1 MSPSFISA
9 LADSIDQPLN
19 TIWGMP
25 DYVCWIIIA
34 VCLLISGVFSAS
46 ENSFSNCNKYHFKV
60 LADEGKLT
68 AKIIVRLVE
77 KFDNTLVT
85 VLVGNNIVQTFM
97 TYLSAMLFYNLC
109 LYYGLGSGVEAV
121 LSTVVM
127 ALLIYIVSDTV
138 PKIISKQIP
147 NKLVYVLAYP
157 IFIIGII
164 LSPISWIFKL
174 ILKAVHKIFNIKE
187 DNLLTKDD
195 FILQADEAVS
205 EDENIEENKEKE
217 DEFFEPNELQLLNRA
232 FYFDSIYVK
241 EVLTPRGKIFALDIN
256 GLTCDKLNKIILNTT
271 FSRIPLYDGDIDHI
285 IGILT
290 VKNYFKEYTSDP
302 HIDIRSVL
310 SKPLFVD
317 YEAKVDEIF
326 RSFNHEKKHIAI
338 VKDGEKVVGM
348 ITMEDVLEELVGE
361 INEKKTN
368 ILKEASRKWIEQV

>member
-1 MSPSFISA
+1 MSPS
-9 LADSIDQPLN
+9 DIDIFLLTSTNQSLN

-25 DYVCWIIIA
+25 DYVCWIIIGI
-34 VCLLISGVFSAS
+34 CLLISGVFSAS

-109 LYYGLGSGVEAV
+109 VIYGLGSGVEAV

-164 LSPISWIFKL
+164 LSPISLIFKL
-174 ILKAVHKIFNIKE
+174 VLKAVHKIFKIKE
-187 DNLLTKDD
+187 DNILTKDD

-205 EDENIEENKEKE
+205 EDENFEEDENKE

-241 EVLTPRGKIFALDIN
+241 EVLTPREKIFGVDIN
-256 GLTCDKLNKIILNTT
+256 GLTCDKLNAIILDTT
-271 FSRIPLYDGDIDHI
+271 FSRIPVYDGDIDNI

-290 VKNYFKEYTSDP
+290 VKNYFKEYTQDP
-302 HIDIRSVL
+302 HLDIRSVL
-310 SKPLFVD
+310 SRPLFVD
-317 YEAKVDEIF
+317 YSAKVDEIF

-338 VKDGEKVVGM
+338 VKDNDKVVGM

-368 ILKEASRKWIEQV
+368 ILKEATRK

>member
-1 MSPSFISA
+1 MSPS
-9 LADSIDQPLN
+9 DIDIFLLTSTNQSLN

-25 DYVCWIIIA
+25 DYVCWIIIGI
-34 VCLLISGVFSAS
+34 CLLISGVFSAS

-109 LYYGLGSGVEAV
+109 VIYGLGSGVEAV

-164 LSPISWIFKL
+164 LSPISLIFKL
-174 ILKAVHKIFNIKE
+174 ILKAVHKIFKIKE
-187 DNLLTKDD
+187 DNILTKDD

-205 EDENIEENKEKE
+205 EDENFEEDENKE

-241 EVLTPRGKIFALDIN
+241 EVLTPREKIFGVDIN
-256 GLTCDKLNKIILNTT
+256 GLTCDKLNAIILDTT
-271 FSRIPLYDGDIDHI
+271 FSRIPVYDGDIDNI

-290 VKNYFKEYTSDP
+290 VKNYFKEYTQDP
-302 HIDIRSVL
+302 HLDIRSVL
-310 SKPLFVD
+310 SRPLFVD
-317 YEAKVDEIF
+317 YSAKVDEIF
-326 RSFNHEKKHIAI
+326 RSFNREKKHIAI
-338 VKDGEKVVGM
+338 VKDNDKVVGM

-368 ILKEASRKWIEQV
+368 ILKEATRK

>member
-1 MSPSFISA
+1 MSPSDLNILSE
-9 LADSIDQPLN
+9 SVDQPLS

-34 VCLLISGVFSAS
+34 VCLLISGLFSAS

-68 AKIIVRLVE
+68 AKIIVKLVE
-77 KFDNTLVT
+77 KFDNTLIT

-109 LYYGLGSGVEAV
+109 IYYNLGSGVEAV

-147 NKLVYVLAYP
+147 NKLVYILCYP
-157 IFIIGII
+157 VYSIGII
-164 LSPISWIFKL
+164 LTPISFIFKGIL
-174 ILKAVHKIFNIKE
+174 IAVHKIFKIKE
-187 DNLLTKDD
+187 DNILTKDD
-195 FILQADEAVS
+195 FILQADEAVVE
-205 EDENIEENKEKE
+205 EDAKE
-217 DEFFEPNELQLLNRA
+217 DNDDKTEEEELFEPNEIQFLNRA

-241 EVLTPRGKIFALDIN
+241 EVLTPREKIFAVNIDN
-256 GLTCDKLNKIILNTT
+256 LTCDKLNKIILNTT
-271 FSRIPLYDGDIDHI
+271 FSRIPIYDGELDNI

-290 VKNYFKEYTSDP
+290 VKNYFKEYAQDP
-302 HIDIRSVL
+302 HLDIRSVL

-317 YEAKVDEIF
+317 LSAKVDDIF
-326 RSFNHEKKHIAI
+326 RSFNKEKKHIAI
-338 VKDGEKVVGM
+338 VKDKDKVVGM

-361 INEKKTN
+361 INEKSAN
-368 ILKEASRKWIEQV
+368 LLKGATRK

>member
-1 MSPSFISA
+1 MSPS
-9 LADSIDQPLN
+9 DIDIFLLTSTNQSLN

-25 DYVCWIIIA
+25 DYVCWIIIGI
-34 VCLLISGVFSAS
+34 CLLISGVFSAS

-109 LYYGLGSGVEAV
+109 VAYGLGSGVEAV

-164 LSPISWIFKL
+164 LTPISLIFRL
-174 ILKAVHKIFNIKE
+174 ILKAVHKIFKIKE
-187 DNLLTKDD
+187 DNILTKDD

-205 EDENIEENKEKE
+205 EDENVEEDENKE

-241 EVLTPRGKIFALDIN
+241 EVLTPREKIFGVDIN
-256 GLTCDKLNKIILNTT
+256 GLTCDKLNAIILDTT
-271 FSRIPLYDGDIDHI
+271 FSRIPVYDGDIDNI

-290 VKNYFKEYTSDP
+290 VKNYFKEYTQDP
-302 HIDIRSVL
+302 HLDIRSVL
-310 SKPLFVD
+310 SRPLFVD
-317 YEAKVDEIF
+317 YSAKVDDIF
-326 RSFNHEKKHIAI
+326 RSFNREKKHIAI
-338 VKDGEKVVGM
+338 VKDNDKVVGM

-368 ILKEASRKWIEQV
+368 ILKEATRK

>member
-1 MSPSFISA
+1 MSPS
-9 LADSIDQPLN
+9 DIDIFLLTSTNQSLN

-25 DYVCWIIIA
+25 DYVCWIIIGI
-34 VCLLISGVFSAS
+34 CLLISGVFSAS

-109 LYYGLGSGVEAV
+109 VAYGLGSGVEAV

-164 LSPISWIFKL
+164 LTPISLIFRL
-174 ILKAVHKIFNIKE
+174 ILKAVHKIFKIKE
-187 DNLLTKDD
+187 DNILTKDD

-205 EDENIEENKEKE
+205 EDENFEEDENKE

-241 EVLTPRGKIFALDIN
+241 EVLTPREKIFGVDIN
-256 GLTCDKLNKIILNTT
+256 GLTCDKLNAIILDTT
-271 FSRIPLYDGDIDHI
+271 FSRIPVYDGDIDNI

-290 VKNYFKEYTSDP
+290 VKNYFKEYTQDP
-302 HIDIRSVL
+302 HLDIRSVL
-310 SKPLFVD
+310 SRPLFVD
-317 YEAKVDEIF
+317 YSAKVDDIF
-326 RSFNHEKKHIAI
+326 RSFNREKKHIAI
-338 VKDGEKVVGM
+338 VKDNDKVVGM

-368 ILKEASRKWIEQV
+368 ILKEATRK

>member
-109 LYYGLGSGVEAV
+109 VYYGLGSGVEAV

-174 ILKAVHKIFNIKE
+174 ILKAVHKIFNIQE
-187 DNLLTKDD
+187 DNILTKDD

-241 EVLTPRGKIFALDIN
+241 EVLTPREKIFALDIN

-317 YEAKVDEIF
+317 YGAKVDEIF

-368 ILKEASRKWIEQV
+368 ILKEASRK

>member
-1 MSPSFISA
+1 MSPSDLSV
-9 LADSIDQPLN
+9 LTSTTEPL
-19 TIWGMP
+19 TTVWGMP

-34 VCLLISGVFSAS
+34 ICLLISGIFSAS

-109 LYYGLGSGVEAV
+109 INYGLGSGVEAI

-127 ALLIYIVSDTV
+127 ALLIYIISDTV

-157 IFIIGII
+157 IFTIGII
-164 LSPISWIFKL
+164 LSPISLIFKL
-174 ILKAVHKIFNIKE
+174 ILKAVHKIFKIKE
-187 DNLLTKDD
+187 ENILTKDD
-195 FILQADEAVS
+195 FILQADEAVI
-205 EDENIEENKEKE
+205 EDENAEEDEEKE

-241 EVLTPRGKIFALDIN
+241 EVLTPREKIFAVDIN
-256 GLTCDKLNKIILNTT
+256 GLTCEKLNKIILDTT
-271 FSRIPLYDGDIDHI
+271 FSRIPIYDEEIDDI

-290 VKNYFKEYTSDP
+290 VKNYFKEYSKDP
-302 HIDIRSVL
+302 HLEIRSVL

-317 YEAKVDEIF
+317 YGAKVDDIF
-326 RSFNHEKKHIAI
+326 RSFNREKKHIAI
-338 VKDGEKVVGM
+338 VKDGDKVVGM

-368 ILKEASRKWIEQV
+368 ILKEATRK

>member
-1 MSPSFISA
+1 MSPS
-9 LADSIDQPLN
+9 DIDIFLLTSTNQSLN

-109 LYYGLGSGVEAV
+109 VYYGLGSGVEAV

-174 ILKAVHKIFNIKE
+174 ILKAVHKIFNIQE
-187 DNLLTKDD
+187 DNILTKDD

-241 EVLTPRGKIFALDIN
+241 EVLTPREKIFALDIN

-317 YEAKVDEIF
+317 YGAKVDEIF

-368 ILKEASRKWIEQV
+368 ILKEASRK

>member
-1 MSPSFISA
+1 MSPS
-9 LADSIDQPLN
+9 DIDIFLLTSTNQSLN

-25 DYVCWIIIA
+25 DYVCWIIIGI
-34 VCLLISGVFSAS
+34 CLLISGVFSAS

-109 LYYGLGSGVEAV
+109 VTYGLGSGVEAV

-164 LSPISWIFKL
+164 LTPISLIFRL
-174 ILKAVHKIFNIKE
+174 ILKAVHKIFKIKE
-187 DNLLTKDD
+187 DNILTKDD

-205 EDENIEENKEKE
+205 EDENFEEDENKE

-241 EVLTPRGKIFALDIN
+241 EVLTPREKIFGVDIN
-256 GLTCDKLNKIILNTT
+256 GLTCDKLNAIILDTT
-271 FSRIPLYDGDIDHI
+271 FSRIPVYDGDIDNI

-290 VKNYFKEYTSDP
+290 VKNYFKEYTQDP
-302 HIDIRSVL
+302 HLDIRSVL
-310 SKPLFVD
+310 SRPLFVD
-317 YEAKVDEIF
+317 YSAKVDDIF
-326 RSFNHEKKHIAI
+326 RSFNREKKHIAI
-338 VKDGEKVVGM
+338 VKDNDKVVGM

-368 ILKEASRKWIEQV
+368 ILKEATRK

>member
-9 LADSIDQPLN
+9 LAVSIDQPLN

-109 LYYGLGSGVEAV
+109 VYYGLGSGVEAV

-241 EVLTPRGKIFALDIN
+241 EVLTPREKIFALDIN

-317 YEAKVDEIF
+317 YSAKVDEIF

-368 ILKEASRKWIEQV
+368 ILKEASRK

>member
-109 LYYGLGSGVEAV
+109 VYYGLGSGVEAV

-241 EVLTPRGKIFALDIN
+241 EVLTPCEKIFALDIN

-317 YEAKVDEIF
+317 YGAKVDEIF

-368 ILKEASRKWIEQV
+368 ILKEASRK

>member
-1 MSPSFISA
+1 MSPSDLSV
-9 LADSIDQPLN
+9 LTSTTESLT

-34 VCLLISGVFSAS
+34 ICLLISGIFSAS

-109 LYYGLGSGVEAV
+109 INYGLGSGVEAI

-127 ALLIYIVSDTV
+127 ALLIYIISDTV

-157 IFIIGII
+157 IFTIGII
-164 LSPISWIFKL
+164 LSPISLIFKL
-174 ILKAVHKIFNIKE
+174 ILKAVHKIFKIKE
-187 DNLLTKDD
+187 ENILTKDD
-195 FILQADEAVS
+195 FILQADEAVI
-205 EDENIEENKEKE
+205 EDENAEEDEEKE

-241 EVLTPRGKIFALDIN
+241 EVLTPREKIFAVDIN
-256 GLTCDKLNKIILNTT
+256 GLTCEKLNKIILDTT
-271 FSRIPLYDGDIDHI
+271 FSRIPVYDEEIDDI

-290 VKNYFKEYTSDP
+290 VKNYFKEYSKDP
-302 HIDIRSVL
+302 HLEIRSVL

-317 YEAKVDEIF
+317 YGAKVDDIF
-326 RSFNHEKKHIAI
+326 RSFNREKKHIAI
-338 VKDGEKVVGM
+338 VKDGDKVVGM

-368 ILKEASRKWIEQV
+368 ILKEATRK

>member
-1 MSPSFISA
+1 MSPSFISV
-9 LADSIDQPLN
+9 LADNVDQPSS

-25 DYVCWIIIA
+25 DYVCWIII
-34 VCLLISGVFSAS
+34 VICLLISAFFSAS

-60 LADEGKLT
+60 LADEGKRV
-68 AKIIVRLVE
+68 AKVIVKMVE
-77 KFDNTLVT
+77 KFDNTLIT

-109 LYYGLGSGVEAV
+109 EYYGLGSGVEAI

-157 IFIIGII
+157 IYFVGII
-164 LSPISWIFKL
+164 LTPISLLFKL
-174 ILKAVHKIFNIKE
+174 ILKGVHKVFKIKE
-187 DNLLTKDD
+187 DNILTKDD
-195 FILQADEAVS
+195 FIMQADEAVVD
-205 EDENIEENKEKE
+205 DENEGEEKEKE
-217 DEFFEPNELQLLNRA
+217 EELFEPNELQLLNRA
-232 FYFDSIYVK
+232 FYFDSIYVQ
-241 EVLTPRGKIFALDIN
+241 EVLTPREKIFAVDIN
-256 GLTCDKLNKIILNTT
+256 GLTCDKLNKIILDTT
-271 FSRIPLYDGDIDHI
+271 FSRIPIYDETINNI

-290 VKNYFKEYTSDP
+290 VKNYFKEYTADP

-317 YEAKVDEIF
+317 KSAKVDDIF
-326 RSFNHEKKHIAI
+326 RSFNKEKKHIAI
-338 VKDGEKVVGM
+338 VRDGEKVIGM

-368 ILKEASRKWIEQV
+368 ILKEATRK

>member
-1 MSPSFISA
+1 MSPS
-9 LADSIDQPLN
+9 DIDIFLLTSTNQSLN

-25 DYVCWIIIA
+25 DYVCWIIIGI
-34 VCLLISGVFSAS
+34 CLLISGVFSAS

-109 LYYGLGSGVEAV
+109 VIYGLGSGVEAV

-164 LSPISWIFKL
+164 LSPISLIFKL
-174 ILKAVHKIFNIKE
+174 ILKAVHKIFKIKE
-187 DNLLTKDD
+187 DNILTKDD

-205 EDENIEENKEKE
+205 EDENFEEDENKE

-241 EVLTPRGKIFALDIN
+241 EVLTPREKIFGVDIN
-256 GLTCDKLNKIILNTT
+256 GLTCDKLNAIILDTT
-271 FSRIPLYDGDIDHI
+271 FSRIPVYDGDIDNI

-290 VKNYFKEYTSDP
+290 VKNYFKEYTQDP
-302 HIDIRSVL
+302 HLDIRSVL
-310 SKPLFVD
+310 SRPLFVD
-317 YEAKVDEIF
+317 YSAKVDEIF

-338 VKDGEKVVGM
+338 VKDNDKVVGM

-368 ILKEASRKWIEQV
+368 ILKEATRK

>member
-1 MSPSFISA
+1 MSPS
-9 LADSIDQPLN
+9 DIDIFLLTSTNQSLN

-25 DYVCWIIIA
+25 DYVCWIIIGI
-34 VCLLISGVFSAS
+34 CLLISGVFSAS

-109 LYYGLGSGVEAV
+109 VIYGLGSGVEAV

-164 LSPISWIFKL
+164 LSPISLIFKL
-174 ILKAVHKIFNIKE
+174 VLKAVHKIFKIKE
-187 DNLLTKDD
+187 DNILTKDD

-205 EDENIEENKEKE
+205 EDENFEEDENKE

-241 EVLTPRGKIFALDIN
+241 EVLTPREKIFGVDIN
-256 GLTCDKLNKIILNTT
+256 GLTCDKLNAIILNTT
-271 FSRIPLYDGDIDHI
+271 FSRIPVYDGDIDNI

-290 VKNYFKEYTSDP
+290 VKNYFKEYTQDP
-302 HIDIRSVL
+302 HLDIRSVL
-310 SKPLFVD
+310 SRPLFVD
-317 YEAKVDEIF
+317 YSAKVDEIF

-338 VKDGEKVVGM
+338 VKDNDKVVGM

-368 ILKEASRKWIEQV
+368 ILKEATRK

>member
-109 LYYGLGSGVEAV
+109 VYYGLGSGVEAV

-241 EVLTPRGKIFALDIN
+241 EVLTPREKIFALDIN

-290 VKNYFKEYTSDP
+290 VKNYFKEYASDP

-317 YEAKVDEIF
+317 YGAKVDEIF

-368 ILKEASRKWIEQV
+368 ILKEASRK

>member
-1 MSPSFISA
+1 MSPS
-9 LADSIDQPLN
+9 DIDIFLLTSTNQSLN

-25 DYVCWIIIA
+25 DYVCWIIIGI
-34 VCLLISGVFSAS
+34 CLLISGVFSAS

-109 LYYGLGSGVEAV
+109 VIYGLGSGVEAV

-164 LSPISWIFKL
+164 LSPISLIFKL
-174 ILKAVHKIFNIKE
+174 ILKAVHKIFKIKE
-187 DNLLTKDD
+187 DNILTKDD

-205 EDENIEENKEKE
+205 EDENFEEDENKE

-241 EVLTPRGKIFALDIN
+241 EVLTPREKIFGVDIN
-256 GLTCDKLNKIILNTT
+256 GLTCDKLNAIILDTT
-271 FSRIPLYDGDIDHI
+271 FSRIPVYDGDIDNI

-290 VKNYFKEYTSDP
+290 VKNYFKEYTQDP
-302 HIDIRSVL
+302 HLDIRSVL
-310 SKPLFVD
+310 SRPLFVD
-317 YEAKVDEIF
+317 YSAKVDDIF
-326 RSFNHEKKHIAI
+326 RSFNREKKHIAI
-338 VKDGEKVVGM
+338 VKDNDKVVGM

-368 ILKEASRKWIEQV
+368 ILKEATRK

>member
-1 MSPSFISA
+1 MSPS
-9 LADSIDQPLN
+9 DIDIFLLTSTNQSLN

-25 DYVCWIIIA
+25 DYVCWIIIGI
-34 VCLLISGVFSAS
+34 CLLISGVFSAS

-109 LYYGLGSGVEAV
+109 VIYGLGSGVEAV

-164 LSPISWIFKL
+164 LSPISLIFKL
-174 ILKAVHKIFNIKE
+174 VLKAVHKIFKIKE
-187 DNLLTKDD
+187 DNILTKDD

-205 EDENIEENKEKE
+205 EDENAKEDENKE

-241 EVLTPRGKIFALDIN
+241 EVLTPREKIFGVDIN
-256 GLTCDKLNKIILNTT
+256 GLTCDKLNAIILDTT
-271 FSRIPLYDGDIDHI
+271 FSRIPVYDGDIDNI

-290 VKNYFKEYTSDP
+290 VKNYFKEYTQDP
-302 HIDIRSVL
+302 HLDIRSVL
-310 SKPLFVD
+310 SRPLFVD
-317 YEAKVDEIF
+317 YSAKVDEIF

-338 VKDGEKVVGM
+338 VKDNDKVVGM

-368 ILKEASRKWIEQV
+368 ILKEATRK

>member
-1 MSPSFISA
+1 MSPSDLSV
-9 LADSIDQPLN
+9 LTSTTESL
-19 TIWGMP
+19 TTVWGMP

-34 VCLLISGVFSAS
+34 ICLLISGIFSAS

-109 LYYGLGSGVEAV
+109 INYGLGSGVEAI

-127 ALLIYIVSDTV
+127 ALLIYIISDTV

-157 IFIIGII
+157 IFTIGII
-164 LSPISWIFKL
+164 LSPISLIFKL
-174 ILKAVHKIFNIKE
+174 ILKAVHKIFKIKE
-187 DNLLTKDD
+187 ENILTKDD
-195 FILQADEAVS
+195 FILQADEAVI
-205 EDENIEENKEKE
+205 EDENAEEDEEKE

-241 EVLTPRGKIFALDIN
+241 EVLTPREKIFAVDIN
-256 GLTCDKLNKIILNTT
+256 GLTCEKLNKIILDTT
-271 FSRIPLYDGDIDHI
+271 FSRIPIYDEEIDDI

-290 VKNYFKEYTSDP
+290 VKNYFKEYSKDP
-302 HIDIRSVL
+302 HLEIRSVL

-317 YEAKVDEIF
+317 YGAKVDDIF
-326 RSFNHEKKHIAI
+326 RSFNREKKHIAI
-338 VKDGEKVVGM
+338 VKDGDKVVGM

-368 ILKEASRKWIEQV
+368 ILKEATRK

>member
-109 LYYGLGSGVEAV
+109 VYYGLGSGVEAV

-174 ILKAVHKIFNIKE
+174 ILKAVHKIFNIQE
-187 DNLLTKDD
+187 DNILTKDD

-205 EDENIEENKEKE
+205 EDENIEENKDKE

-241 EVLTPRGKIFALDIN
+241 EVLTPREKIFALDIN

-317 YEAKVDEIF
+317 YGAKVDEIF

-368 ILKEASRKWIEQV
+368 ILKEASRK

>member
-109 LYYGLGSGVEAV
+109 VYYGLGSGVEAV

-241 EVLTPRGKIFALDIN
+241 EVLTPREKIFALDIN

-317 YEAKVDEIF
+317 YSAKVDEIF

-368 ILKEASRKWIEQV
+368 ILKEASRK

>member
-1 MSPSFISA
+1 MSPS
-9 LADSIDQPLN
+9 DIDIFLLTSTNQSLN

-25 DYVCWIIIA
+25 DYVCWIIIGI
-34 VCLLISGVFSAS
+34 CLLISGVFSAS

-109 LYYGLGSGVEAV
+109 VIYGLGSGVEAV

-164 LSPISWIFKL
+164 LSPISLIFKL
-174 ILKAVHKIFNIKE
+174 ILKAVHKIFKIKE
-187 DNLLTKDD
+187 DNILTKDD

-205 EDENIEENKEKE
+205 EDENAKEDENKE

-232 FYFDSIYVK
+232 FYF
-241 EVLTPRGKIFALDIN
+241 
-256 GLTCDKLNKIILNTT
+256 
-271 FSRIPLYDGDIDHI
+271 
-285 IGILT
+285 
-290 VKNYFKEYTSDP
+290 
-302 HIDIRSVL
+302 
-310 SKPLFVD
+310 
-317 YEAKVDEIF
+317 
-326 RSFNHEKKHIAI
+326 
-338 VKDGEKVVGM
+338 
-348 ITMEDVLEELVGE
+348 
-361 INEKKTN
+361 
-368 ILKEASRKWIEQV
+368 

>member
-1 MSPSFISA
+1 MSPS
-9 LADSIDQPLN
+9 DIDIFLLTSTNQSLN

-25 DYVCWIIIA
+25 DYVCWIIIGI
-34 VCLLISGVFSAS
+34 CLLISGVFSAS

-109 LYYGLGSGVEAV
+109 VAYGLGSGVEAV

-127 ALLIYIVSDTV
+127 ALLIYIISDTV

-164 LSPISWIFKL
+164 LTPISLIFKL
-174 ILKAVHKIFNIKE
+174 ILKAVHKIFKIKE
-187 DNLLTKDD
+187 DNILTKDD

-205 EDENIEENKEKE
+205 EDENFEEDENKE

-241 EVLTPRGKIFALDIN
+241 EVLTPREKIFGVDIN
-256 GLTCDKLNKIILNTT
+256 GLTCDKLNAIILDTT
-271 FSRIPLYDGDIDHI
+271 FSRIPVYDGDIDNI

-290 VKNYFKEYTSDP
+290 VKNYFKEYTQDP
-302 HIDIRSVL
+302 HLDIRSVL
-310 SKPLFVD
+310 SRPLFVD
-317 YEAKVDEIF
+317 YSAKVDDIF
-326 RSFNHEKKHIAI
+326 RSFNREKKHIAI
-338 VKDGEKVVGM
+338 VKDNDKVVGM

-368 ILKEASRKWIEQV
+368 ILKEATRK

>member
-109 LYYGLGSGVEAV
+109 VYYGLGSGVEAV

-174 ILKAVHKIFNIKE
+174 ILKAVHKIFNIQE
-187 DNLLTKDD
+187 DNFLTKDD

-205 EDENIEENKEKE
+205 EDENFEENKEKE

-241 EVLTPRGKIFALDIN
+241 EVLTPREKIFALDIN

-317 YEAKVDEIF
+317 YGAKVDEIF

-368 ILKEASRKWIEQV
+368 ILKEASRK

>member
-1 MSPSFISA
+1 MSPS
-9 LADSIDQPLN
+9 DIDIFLLTSTNQSLN

-25 DYVCWIIIA
+25 DYVCWIIIGI
-34 VCLLISGVFSAS
+34 CLLISGVFSAS

-109 LYYGLGSGVEAV
+109 INYGLGSGVEAI

-127 ALLIYIVSDTV
+127 ALLIYIISDTV

-157 IFIIGII
+157 IFTIGII
-164 LSPISWIFKL
+164 LSPISLIFKL
-174 ILKAVHKIFNIKE
+174 ILKAVHKIFKIKE
-187 DNLLTKDD
+187 ENILTKDD
-195 FILQADEAVS
+195 FILQADEAVI
-205 EDENIEENKEKE
+205 EDENAEEDEEKE

-241 EVLTPRGKIFALDIN
+241 EVLTPREKIFAVDIN
-256 GLTCDKLNKIILNTT
+256 GLTCEKLNKIILDTT
-271 FSRIPLYDGDIDHI
+271 FSRIPVYDEEIDDI

-290 VKNYFKEYTSDP
+290 VKNYFKEYSKDP
-302 HIDIRSVL
+302 HLEIRSVL

-317 YEAKVDEIF
+317 YDAKVDDIF
-326 RSFNHEKKHIAI
+326 RSFNREKKHIAI
-338 VKDGEKVVGM
+338 VKDGDKVVGM

-368 ILKEASRKWIEQV
+368 ILKEATRK